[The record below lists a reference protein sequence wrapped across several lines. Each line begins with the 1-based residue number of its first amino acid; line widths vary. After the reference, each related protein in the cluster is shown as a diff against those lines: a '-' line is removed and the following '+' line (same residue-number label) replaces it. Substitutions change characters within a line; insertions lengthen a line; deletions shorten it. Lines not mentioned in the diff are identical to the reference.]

1 MLCDE
6 HSHLMC
12 YIMYN
17 VHDMKCKV
25 PHSHVGE
32 VCGEVCRYSADLGI
46 AV

>member
-1 MLCDE
+1 
-6 HSHLMC
+6 MC

-32 VCGEVCRYSADLGI
+32 VGGEVYYVCRYSADLGI